1 MVTLD
6 TLRGDKRQD
15 ILRIAG
21 EHGARN
27 LRVFG
32 SVARGDASSASDLDL
47 LVEWDSGRSLLDH
60 SRLVLELQSLLG
72 TPVEIGTERSLHW
85 YVRDKILNEAVPL

>member
-6 TLRGDKRQD
+6 TLRGDKRKD